1 MREVLKL
8 SNKNLIGIDLG
19 SSGVKATL
27 INENGK
33 ILATADSAVDL
44 HSNNP
49 GWAEADTNQWWSGV
63 KLTVSNLISTSKV
76 NSNSIAAISVAGM
89 VPAVVLVD
97 GNFNPLRLAMLQN
110 DARATKEIEY
120 LNNKLSNLDFL
131 NLTGSKLTQQS
142 VAPTLL
148 WISKNEDA
156 LFSKVKYVIGS
167 YDWLSIKLGAQPHVE
182 QNWAIESGLYN
193 WDNSALTELID
204 ATAIDFPNLLS
215 PKKPGKL

>member
-8 SNKNLIGIDLG
+8 SSKNLIGIDLG

-27 INENGK
+27 IDENGK

-76 NSNSIAAISVAGM
+76 NSDSIAAISVAGM

-97 GNFNPLRLAMLQN
+97 ENFNPLTFFDLNKRGGFRFGILADKIKQG
-110 DARATKEIEY
+110 AP
-120 LNNKLSNLDFL
+120 F
-131 NLTGSKLTQQS
+131 NLTKGESTPLKF
-142 VAPTLL
+142 
-148 WISKNEDA
+148 ISSEYEEAFKNQDA
-156 LFSKVKYVIGS
+156 NKIRSFAKIL
-167 YDWLSIKLGAQPHVE
+167 
-182 QNWAIESGLYN
+182 
-193 WDNSALTELID
+193 
-204 ATAIDFPNLLS
+204 
-215 PKKPGKL
+215 